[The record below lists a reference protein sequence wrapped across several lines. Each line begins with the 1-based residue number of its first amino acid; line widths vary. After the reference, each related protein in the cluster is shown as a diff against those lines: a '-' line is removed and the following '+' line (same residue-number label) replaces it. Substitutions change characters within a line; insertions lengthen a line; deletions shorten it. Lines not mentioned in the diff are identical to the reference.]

1 MKKKPTEMIATEPE
15 SFEAASAELE
25 SIVARLEKGKRT
37 LEASLAA
44 NKRGMELLQCCQ
56 KTLPNAQRHIP
67 VLEDR
72 NLRDFTVTAKTD
84 EH

>member
-1 MKKKPTEMIATEPE
+1 MKKKPTEIIVTEPE

-25 SIVARLEKGKRT
+25 SIVAKMETGQMT

-44 NKRGMELLQCCQ
+44 YKRGMELLQFCQ
-56 KTLPNAQRHIP
+56 RTLQNAQQQIR
-67 VLEDR
+67 VLEDV
-72 NLRDFTVTAKTD
+72 NLRDFTVTGKTD